1 MKKFELTYSP
11 FTHEKTFLANG
22 KLDTL
27 KKCWGEDDSKELSE
41 WCGDFFKALKD
52 KYNDSEME
60 VCFHGIIRDREFL
73 EDALED
79 YRRENPSDII
89 SFDGSD
95 CVNATLAR
103 LIELKHLFAKMQAE
117 TPFSELT
124 TPELKGLFD
133 KMVSNDFEMAVVGTM
148 SSGKSTLINA
158 MLGCDLLPT
167 RNEAATAT
175 LARIHDIDG
184 MNGFTGKSF
193 DAKGMM
199 LEDCDSLTNEDLERM
214 NSSPETTTIEINGD
228 IVGVESKDMKLV
240 LTDTP
245 GPNNSRTEMHKKHT
259 FDLINADY
267 KPMILYILDGTQPE
281 TNDDDCLL
289 TFVADAM
296 KTGGRQAQERFL
308 FVLNKTDKFDS
319 EKEGSIE
326 NTIED
331 VRAYLDRHGIKN
343 ARVFPASALM
353 AKVIRQHLGN
363 KPLTKK
369 EIRTVLPKCA
379 SYVEDFLKEP
389 SMFDPIFAPL
399 SPSAQKELHADLD
412 DAKAKEDQY
421 REALILTGIPTI
433 ELAIS
438 EYLAKYALPAKIAEC
453 VLSFKNKLDSLGI
466 EAREKERLANGETE
480 VAKVKKELTD
490 LLSLL
495 NKGEKAKGL
504 RDKIDEL
511 SSQKKIAEM
520 LEKARAECQK
530 PFIAFQGQTSRYMAT
545 TEEAA
550 EWHSKLTALLQ
561 TVRAKF
567 IADVENV
574 LNSTIKEQAEKA
586 VMEYKQYLGALVKD
600 VTHKPPAAVLGAMA
614 SISVEESLDSF
625 TRDVEVGHRKEKQRG
640 VLGWIKRSVGWV
652 FNEDWGYDDVPEY
665 DSRVNFAEYLNSKV
679 KPQVEEFFISTR
691 KLAMEQAQEIEQEFK
706 EFYKNKLIELDVKIK
721 DILAKKEKALSSQK
735 ELECLIA
742 ENKRNLAWLDD
753 FNSELEKVL
762 SLKEV

>member
-199 LEDCDSLTNEDLERM
+199 LEDCDPLTNEDLERM

-319 EKEGSIE
+319 ENEESIE
-326 NTIED
+326 KKIED
-331 VRAYLDRHGIKN
+331 AKGYLDRHGIKN

-353 AKVIRQHLGN
+353 AKVIRQYLGK

-369 EIRTVLPKCA
+369 EKLTVLPK
-379 SYVEDFLKEP
+379 YILFVEDFLEEP
-389 SMFDPIFAPL
+389 SMFYPVFAPL
-399 SPSAQKELHADLD
+399 SPSAEKELHADLD
-412 DAKAKEDQY
+412 DARGKKDQY
-421 REALILTGIPTI
+421 REALIHTGIPTI

-453 VLSFKNKLDSLGI
+453 VLSFKNKIDSLDI
-466 EAREKERLANGETE
+466 EAKEKKRLANGEKE
-480 VAKVKKELTD
+480 VAKVKKELTN
-490 LLSLL
+490 LISLL

-511 SSQKKIAEM
+511 SSQKKIAEK
-520 LEKARAECQK
+520 LENARAECQK
-530 PFIAFQGQTSRYMAT
+530 PFIAFQRRTSRYMAT
-545 TEEAA
+545 KEEAA
-550 EWHSKLTALLQ
+550 DWHKNLCALLQ
-561 TVRAKF
+561 AVEAKF
-567 IADVENV
+567 IADVEHA
-574 LNSTIKEQAEKA
+574 LNSTIKEQAEEM
-586 VMEYKQYLGALVKD
+586 VMEYKQYLDALIGD
-600 VTHKPPAAVLGAMA
+600 VTHTPPAAVLGAVA

-625 TRDVEVGHRKEKQRG
+625 TRDVILGHRNVKRKTVGG
-640 VLGWIKRSVGWV
+640 VILRFLGRIVRT
-652 FNEDWGYDDVPEY
+652 DWGYDDEHG
-665 DSRVNFAEYLNSKV
+665 DRVNFADYLESKV
-679 KPQVEEFFISTR
+679 KPKVEEFFISTR
-691 KLAMEQAQEIEQEFK
+691 KLAMVQAQKIEQEFK
-706 EFYKNKLIELDVKIK
+706 EFYKNKLIDLDVKIK
-721 DILAKKEKALSSQK
+721 DTLAMKEKALSSQK
-735 ELECLIA
+735 ELERLIA
-742 ENKRNLAWLDD
+742 ENERNLAWLSD
-753 FNSELEKVL
+753 FYSELEKVL